1 CSSDLAAIGFDD
13 QAGFNAGEIDD
24 IGRYRK
30 LSAKPP
36 AEAFAPQFSP
46 QYLLGIGH
54 ISTQL
59 AGSAAYREAAAHVLA
74 ARKCPHPN
82 PPPQAGE
89 GIRNCLAH
97 RITKPFSMSST
108 IAAASRWPGSP
119 QPPPPPDSRTSRSP
133 GRITS
138 PTSFVLIP

>member
-1 CSSDLAAIGFDD
+1 MLAAIGFDD
-13 QAGFNAGEIDD
+13 QAGSNASEIDNV
-24 IGRYRK
+24 GRYRN

-59 AGSAAYREAAAHVLA
+59 AGSAAYREATAHVLA
-74 ARKCPHPN
+74 ARKSPH

-89 GIRNCLAH
+89 GIRNCLGH
-97 RITKPFSMSST
+97 RVTNPFS
-108 IAAASRWPGSP
+108 
-119 QPPPPPDSRTSRSP
+119 TSHSM
-133 GRITS
+133 
-138 PTSFVLIP
+138 